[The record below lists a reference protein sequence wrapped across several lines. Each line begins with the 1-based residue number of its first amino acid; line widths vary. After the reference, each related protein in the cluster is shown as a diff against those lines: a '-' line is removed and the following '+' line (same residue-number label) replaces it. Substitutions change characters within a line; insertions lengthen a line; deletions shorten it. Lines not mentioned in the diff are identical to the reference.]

1 MQPVV
6 VGTARQCVAA
16 PSQDVQAGAPRD
28 EKRRSIP
35 KLVDEALEEVFPL
48 GELVEL
54 IEDHEGGVLGPGGVA
69 DGELVLADVPVEVDP
84 LRVQEPPGESRLP
97 DLSRVGEED
106 ELLSK
111 VLAEIREQITHMT
124 ILKQISKLSRLF

>member
-1 MQPVV
+1 
-6 VGTARQCVAA
+6 
-16 PSQDVQAGAPRD
+16 
-28 EKRRSIP
+28 
-35 KLVDEALEEVFPL
+35 
-48 GELVEL
+48 VEL